1 MTRQKEAK
9 RFLLKAELL
18 ILVPLRNTFFLA
30 GEAYPRRLIFFNFL
44 GGKRQQGYLV
54 GLFFLDLLLS
64 TGDHWIN
71 GRNHSGA
78 GTAEAIQRSS
88 LDEAFQDPFCDFPQA
103 DANTQIQ
110 ERKEWPVLLTGC
122 NDFADGFITNVFD
135 PSQTVNHRLVSHDE
149 LAAADLDIRLPDFNV
164 IVLAGGNVLEDLILI
179 ADFRSEQ
186 GGHEFHLVVGLQIRR
201 MVRNERIRGGVR
213 FVETVFREFFHQ
225 VKDFRRLFLT
235 GAILDGTVHEK
246 GSFFGHGFGVFLP
259 HRSPEQV
266 CAAEGIPGDNLRDL
280 HDLFLID
287 DNPVGVFQAAFQRRQ
302 RIGDVH
308 FSVLALDEF
317 IDHAGTERAGPVQ
330 RQHSDDVFKA
340 VRAEH
345 TQVLAHTR
353 AFHLKHAV
361 RIAPGKDIVGIGV
374 RQRKDVK
381 VGSLLSLFFNGF
393 QGVVDQ
399 GHGPQTKEVELHE
412 PHFLDH
418 FHIELGDKFAFFPP
432 IDRQVFIHRLVGNH
446 HTRSVRRCVT

>member
-1 MTRQKEAK
+1 M
-9 RFLLKAELL
+9 
-18 ILVPLRNTFFLA
+18 
-30 GEAYPRRLIFFNFL
+30 
-44 GGKRQQGYLV
+44 
-54 GLFFLDLLLS
+54 
-64 TGDHWIN
+64 
-71 GRNHSGA
+71 
-78 GTAEAIQRSS
+78 
-88 LDEAFQDPFCDFPQA
+88 
-103 DANTQIQ
+103 
-110 ERKEWPVLLTGC
+110 
-122 NDFADGFITNVFD
+122 
-135 PSQTVNHRLVSHDE
+135 
-149 LAAADLDIRLPDFNV
+149 
-164 IVLAGGNVLEDLILI
+164 
-179 ADFRSEQ
+179 
-186 GGHEFHLVVGLQIRR
+186 
-201 MVRNERIRGGVR
+201 
-213 FVETVFREFFHQ
+213 
-225 VKDFRRLFLT
+225 
-235 GAILDGTVHEK
+235 
-246 GSFFGHGFGVFLP
+246 
-259 HRSPEQV
+259 
-266 CAAEGIPGDNLRDL
+266 
-280 HDLFLID
+280 
-287 DNPVGVFQAAFQRRQ
+287 
-302 RIGDVH
+302 
-308 FSVLALDEF
+308 LALDEF